1 MRRHHNI
8 FIALSFAMATCAGLG
23 ACSDEAIYNP
33 PEEEKP
39 ADNLLFN
46 LPEVNEW
53 KASRANTDP
62 DWLEKDWRKNNGVGT
77 SEYWKQFDWDNPTA
91 DKNWQ
96 LIRQNKHDNRL
107 FKRYFVT
114 VGANSDVSTP
124 SDSTSLPYFD
134 INKDGKGDPGSYHQ
148 DIYTDHMVMGE
159 RRTATYSLMASGTD
173 ESVGRVTMEAQPMT
187 EKLMKRLETLA
198 AKKSAGA
205 ASRGYAV
212 DNRNVTERYKD
223 ISVTGYC
230 YTTCAENNDELK
242 DKECFQ
248 EHREHNHKVELMY
261 DKKVSYNKNAIGGAA
276 WQTDTTYY
284 WTQIIGGG
292 NRIRFFAYA
301 PYDIAARTPQ
311 AEREQYPMILDPD
324 QKRDGMNTPELD
336 YLVPRDP
343 KNQQDL
349 SATAVTCPTD
359 YSRTVPLQFN
369 HLLTGVR
376 ILIDDYYMGTCITSV
391 KIKGVRD
398 HGKYTWSQKPDNLA
412 TSEDDREVEVKVGDP
427 VPDYNNVH
435 LKGTWEVDE
444 EKDYVEYEFTR
455 GHGLLDKPI
464 PNELD
469 GDQCRWEIIDYE
481 YLMLL
486 MPQIL
491 TRDALLEVTFDEGEG
506 PYTRYAHI
514 DGGGTA
520 DKFDPA
526 NPPDSYPDEWHQG
539 EMITY
544 IISTWTIEYVL
555 KLVKAGG
562 AYPYPG
568 GYDNKTVVSY
578 AIYYQRG
585 TTNIQKIIP
594 CPWEPEFYDATTG
607 QVIEKPDWVK
617 VTYDRPEPDPNVPGS
632 DLHGEYPREY
642 RYKDGTMDPF
652 GSPLDFIED
661 KVCHGHVD
669 VMRYGAQIWGGHSD
683 MMLEPINGP
692 EDEPVNLAVY
702 NSFNH
707 TGTSEN
713 SANCYIINQPGY
725 YKFPMV
731 YGNGLKD
738 GGSNPTAWTE
748 TRPTTGYPQ
757 FVGSNGQTLSSEK
770 LPTIEDAVM
779 ITSNAQY
786 AVQIVKIDQDYMTIY
801 VDPTYIDQGNTIL
814 GVRDQNGTILWSWH
828 IWTTD
833 YDPYVDNG
841 TVSVKVPVETSWQ
854 HDERFDMMRFNLGW
868 HRPDRG
874 DDNSGNPRRIMWRPV
889 QTHRHEGTSITR
901 TTPNYYYIEQDP
913 YEATKTGVA
922 PFYNWGRKDP
932 LMKAVHTPFSKPFL
946 LDNSYYGATYS
957 TRRTFDNEELTS
969 NVDGTIYKLSDGYYF
984 YTQMELKWSAMLP
997 WAIPFCYNTDN
1008 PGATHSHTRGMTWWI
1023 GPSTTIQNNPV
1034 QISSSIGTNDYGLP
1048 VFGTKGRPGNS
1059 LTETYLDHRPMVFH
1073 SELWCIGQNSSDYL
1087 DKQHGR
1093 NVVKTIYDPCP
1104 PLFTVAPARAM
1115 EYFNANN
1122 ALGYSPVDDRFGYVN
1137 TTYMQL
1143 KSHLCY
1149 GYTFYKD
1156 ADSKI
1161 RGLTD
1166 DDHTVTL
1173 PAMPFLSP
1181 LAGESYKDPA
1191 TGKAYHQ
1198 YCLPYLST
1206 FMNRSCS
1213 IWEADISDPEPS
1225 YRGYGWLS
1233 SYYNIKGM
1241 FSTDKSLGGDNGM
1254 GITETKS
1261 THLGHTATGNS
1272 YNNTGRQIRP
1282 VREK

>member
-1 MRRHHNI
+1 M
-8 FIALSFAMATCAGLG
+8 
-23 ACSDEAIYNP
+23 
-33 PEEEKP
+33 
-39 ADNLLFN
+39 
-46 LPEVNEW
+46 
-53 KASRANTDP
+53 
-62 DWLEKDWRKNNGVGT
+62 
-77 SEYWKQFDWDNPTA
+77 
-91 DKNWQ
+91 
-96 LIRQNKHDNRL
+96 
-107 FKRYFVT
+107 
-114 VGANSDVSTP
+114 
-124 SDSTSLPYFD
+124 
-134 INKDGKGDPGSYHQ
+134 
-148 DIYTDHMVMGE
+148 
-159 RRTATYSLMASGTD
+159 
-173 ESVGRVTMEAQPMT
+173 
-187 EKLMKRLETLA
+187 
-198 AKKSAGA
+198 
-205 ASRGYAV
+205 
-212 DNRNVTERYKD
+212 
-223 ISVTGYC
+223 
-230 YTTCAENNDELK
+230 
-242 DKECFQ
+242 
-248 EHREHNHKVELMY
+248 
-261 DKKVSYNKNAIGGAA
+261 
-276 WQTDTTYY
+276 
-284 WTQIIGGG
+284 
-292 NRIRFFAYA
+292 
-301 PYDIAARTPQ
+301 
-311 AEREQYPMILDPD
+311 
-324 QKRDGMNTPELD
+324 
-336 YLVPRDP
+336 
-343 KNQQDL
+343 
-349 SATAVTCPTD
+349 
-359 YSRTVPLQFN
+359 
-369 HLLTGVR
+369 
-376 ILIDDYYMGTCITSV
+376 
-391 KIKGVRD
+391 
-398 HGKYTWSQKPDNLA
+398 
-412 TSEDDREVEVKVGDP
+412 
-427 VPDYNNVH
+427 
-435 LKGTWEVDE
+435 
-444 EKDYVEYEFTR
+444 
-455 GHGLLDKPI
+455 
-464 PNELD
+464 
-469 GDQCRWEIIDYE
+469 
-481 YLMLL
+481 
-486 MPQIL
+486 
-491 TRDALLEVTFDEGEG
+491 
-506 PYTRYAHI
+506 
-514 DGGGTA
+514 
-520 DKFDPA
+520 
-526 NPPDSYPDEWHQG
+526 
-539 EMITY
+539 
-544 IISTWTIEYVL
+544 
-555 KLVKAGG
+555 
-562 AYPYPG
+562 
-568 GYDNKTVVSY
+568 
-578 AIYYQRG
+578 
-585 TTNIQKIIP
+585 
-594 CPWEPEFYDATTG
+594 
-607 QVIEKPDWVK
+607 
-617 VTYDRPEPDPNVPGS
+617 
-632 DLHGEYPREY
+632 
-642 RYKDGTMDPF
+642 
-652 GSPLDFIED
+652 
-661 KVCHGHVD
+661 
-669 VMRYGAQIWGGHSD
+669 
-683 MMLEPINGP
+683 
-692 EDEPVNLAVY
+692 
-702 NSFNH
+702 
-707 TGTSEN
+707 
-713 SANCYIINQPGY
+713 
-725 YKFPMV
+725 
-731 YGNGLKD
+731 
-738 GGSNPTAWTE
+738 
-748 TRPTTGYPQ
+748 
-757 FVGSNGQTLSSEK
+757 
-770 LPTIEDAVM
+770 
-779 ITSNAQY
+779 
-786 AVQIVKIDQDYMTIY
+786 
-801 VDPTYIDQGNTIL
+801 
-814 GVRDQNGTILWSWH
+814 
-828 IWTTD
+828 
-833 YDPYVDNG
+833 
-841 TVSVKVPVETSWQ
+841 KVPVETSWQ

-957 TRRTFDNEELTS
+957 TRRLYDNEELTS